1 MPAKH
6 EITRADI
13 LPMAVYTRER
23 KERRRALVEIKKHRR
38 LEVGPV
44 CTFYFENFE
53 TMWNQVHEML
63 FIEKGGE
70 DQIVD
75 ELRAYNPLIPK
86 GRELVATV
94 MFEIDDPVRRGALLA
109 KLGGIEETAFIRI
122 GGETIKGVPEADV
135 DRTSAAGKASSVQF
149 LHFPFTDAQAEAWR
163 QAGAKGGVEGGA
175 EVVVGFSHPEYA
187 HMAVL
192 PDAVR
197 QALSRDF
204 DR

>member
-1 MPAKH
+1 MMAAKH

-13 LPMAVYTRER
+13 LPMADYTAAR
-23 KERRRALVEIKKHRR
+23 KERRRALVEVKKHRR
-38 LEVGPV
+38 LDVGPV

-53 TMWNQVHEML
+53 TMWNQIHEML

-70 DQIVD
+70 AQIAD
-75 ELRAYNPLIPK
+75 ELSAYNPLIPK

-109 KLGGIEETAFIRI
+109 KLGGVEQTAFIRI
-122 GGETIKGVPEADV
+122 GGETASESVWGVPEEDV

-149 LHFPFTDAQAEAWR
+149 IHFPFTDERVAAFR
-163 QAGAKGGVEGGA
+163 GAGAEIVL
-175 EVVVGFSHPEYA
+175 GFSHPEYA

-192 PDAVR
+192 PAPVR
-197 QALSRDF
+197 QALAEDF
-204 DR
+204 D

>member
-1 MPAKH
+1 MAGKH

-13 LPMAVYTRER
+13 IPMADYVRER
-23 KERRRALVEIKKHRR
+23 KELRRALVEAKKNRR

-44 CTFYFENFE
+44 CSFYFENYQ
-53 TMWNQVHEML
+53 TMWNQIHEML

-70 DQIVD
+70 AQIAD
-75 ELRAYNPLIPK
+75 ELSAYNPLIPK

-109 KLGGIEETAFIRI
+109 KLGGVEQTAFIRI
-122 GGETIKGVPEADV
+122 GGETINGVPEEDV

-149 LHFPFTDAQAEAWR
+149 IHFPFTDAQVAAFRAAET
-163 QAGAKGGVEGGA
+163 EI
-175 EVVVGFSHPEYA
+175 VVGFSHPEYA

-192 PDAVR
+192 PAPVR
-197 QALSRDF
+197 QALGEDF
-204 DR
+204 D